1 MKMIK
6 LIFVGKTKE
15 KFLQEGIS
23 EFVKRLE
30 IFGKFR
36 IIEIKD
42 SNVEGE
48 GRKIIEILKDDYAVV
63 LAVEGKEFSSEE
75 FADFLKR
82 NNDKNISFVIGS
94 ANGLSENVLNRANLK
109 LSLSRM
115 TLTHEMARLFLIE
128 QIYRAFMIIKGKKY
142 HK

>member
-23 EFVKRLE
+23 EFAKRLE

>member
-1 MKMIK
+1 MIK

-15 KFLQEGIS
+15 KFLSIGIS
-23 EFVKRLE
+23 EFVKRLKNYTKFQ
-30 IFGKFR
+30 IF
-36 IIEIKD
+36 EIKD
-42 SNVEGE
+42 SNIEKEGK
-48 GRKIIEILKDDYAVV
+48 KIIELVNNDYAVV
-63 LAVEGKEFSSEE
+63 LAVDGKEFSSEE

-94 ANGLSENVLNRANLK
+94 ANGLSENVLNHADLK

-128 QIYRAFMIIKGKKY
+128 QIYRAFTIINGRRY

>member
-15 KFLQEGIS
+15 KFINLGIS
-23 EFVKRLE
+23 EFAKRLE
-30 IFGKFR
+30 IFGKFK

-42 SNVEGE
+42 SNVEDE
-48 GRKIIEILKDDYAVV
+48 GKKIIEILKDDYAVV
-63 LAVEGKEFSSEE
+63 LAVGGKEFSSEE

-94 ANGLSENVLNRANLK
+94 ENGLSIEVLERANLK

-128 QIYRAFMIIKGKKY
+128 QIYRAFTIIKGRRY

>member
-1 MKMIK
+1 MNMIK

-15 KFLQEGIS
+15 KFINLGIS
-23 EFVKRLE
+23 EFAKRLE
-30 IFGKFR
+30 RFGKFK

-42 SNVEGE
+42 SNVEDE
-48 GRKIIEILKDDYAVV
+48 GKKIIEILKDDYAVV
-63 LAVEGKEFSSEE
+63 LAVEGREFSSEE
-75 FADFLKR
+75 FADFFRK
-82 NNDKNISFVIGS
+82 NADKNIFLVIGS

-128 QIYRAFMIIKGKKY
+128 QIYRAFTIILGRRY